1 MRRRAFITLVG
12 GAVAAWPLAVRAQ
25 QGERMRRMGIFT
37 GVGEGDLDTQAR
49 HAALLQAL
57 AQLGWAD
64 GHNLQIDVRWGGG
77 DAERIRKSAT
87 ELAALAPDL
96 IFATGSAS
104 VGAILQATRSVP
116 IVFAIVPDPVGSG
129 FVNSLSRPGGTPPA
143 LCSSS
148 TV

>member
-1 MRRRAFITLVG
+1 MAG
-12 GAVAAWPLAVRAQ
+12 AQ

-49 HAALLQAL
+49 HAALLQGL

-96 IFATGSAS
+96 SLPNIISARSIKPLCCSGVLVGTNRILALVTASQIASAS
-104 VGAILQATRSVP
+104 AISFFCGLT
-116 IVFAIVPDPVGSG
+116 
-129 FVNSLSRPGGTPPA
+129 
-143 LCSSS
+143 
-148 TV
+148 

>member
-12 GAVAAWPLAVRAQ
+12 GAAAAWPLAVRAQ

-96 IFATGSAS
+96 SLPNIISARS
-104 VGAILQATRSVP
+104 IKPLCCSGVLVGTNRIL
-116 IVFAIVPDPVGSG
+116 
-129 FVNSLSRPGGTPPA
+129 A
-143 LCSSS
+143 LVTASQ
-148 TV
+148 